1 MSVFNWFRKKAESP
15 QELNDRAM
23 LLHQK
28 GKVEESTRCAMR
40 SAEMGDP
47 MGKLLYAAALLG
59 GKGVQQDVPRG
70 IKLMKESAAEGCVPA
85 QMSLS
90 DWYMSGSFVE
100 QDEQQGFALMQQ
112 AAQTGY
118 PIAERKL
125 GLMYAHALGTG
136 KDLGQA
142 HHWLEK
148 AAAKNDTEAQYQLG
162 LMYGIGLGVES
173 SMEEAYSWF
182 AKAADLGCEKA
193 IQKCEELLAACGEK

>member
-1 MSVFNWFRKKAESP
+1 MAVFNWLRKKAESS

-23 LLHQK
+23 LLRQK

-40 SAEMGDP
+40 SAELGDP

-136 KDLGQA
+136 EDLGQA